1 MSIRFLMV
9 ECDFHIFA
17 FFRATIVKGPKD
29 IYWMDVKSNQISFAT
44 GNATVTSGTN
54 KNAIEES
61 SRKATWG
68 TNKAKTHGTY
78 QWKQLKQ
85 QLRLKANKP

>member
-1 MSIRFLMV
+1 MV
-9 ECDFHIFA
+9 EYGFLIFIY
-17 FFRATIVKGPKD
+17 FRATIVKGPKD

-44 GNATVTSGTN
+44 DNATTTSGTN
-54 KNAIEES
+54 KNAIGES

-68 TNKAKTHGTY
+68 TNKTKTHGTY